1 MTAPNAIGKNLTIAY
16 LTNVYA
22 RSSDTFIR
30 SEVLA
35 LRARGHTVHTFSV
48 RRAEADQHVG
58 QEVLSE
64 QASTDYILL
73 HSLVSLVLGF
83 VAFALRRPGRMLR
96 TLSLAWRIRPKGIKG
111 AALQLIYV
119 IEAAYLARRLMALRV
134 QIMHNH
140 IAENS
145 ASVAMFASLLSG
157 VPYSMTVHGPGIFF
171 HPKQWALGEKI
182 ARSAFTACITHFC
195 KSQCMLFSDP
205 EDWPKLE
212 IVRCGVGASFVDVEP
227 VPVPLA
233 PRLVCVGRICAEKGM
248 LLLVQAVAQYIAEGG
263 DCELVMVGD
272 GPLRGAIERLVEQR
286 GLQGKVRILGWQ
298 SSESV
303 RAELEQSRA
312 LVLPSFA
319 EGLPVVV
326 MEALALG
333 RPVVTSAIA
342 GIPELVLD
350 GQNGWL
356 VPPSSM
362 EGLVAAIRAV
372 AEATPERLDA
382 MGRLGAA
389 SVARLHS
396 IEREVGKL
404 EQLFA
409 RHGLA

>member
-1 MTAPNAIGKNLTIAY
+1 
-16 LTNVYA
+16 
-22 RSSDTFIR
+22 
-30 SEVLA
+30 
-35 LRARGHTVHTFSV
+35 
-48 RRAEADQHVG
+48 
-58 QEVLSE
+58 
-64 QASTDYILL
+64 
-73 HSLVSLVLGF
+73 
-83 VAFALRRPGRMLR
+83 
-96 TLSLAWRIRPKGIKG
+96 
-111 AALQLIYV
+111 
-119 IEAAYLARRLMALRV
+119 
-134 QIMHNH
+134 
-140 IAENS
+140 
-145 ASVAMFASLLSG
+145 
-157 VPYSMTVHGPGIFF
+157 
-171 HPKQWALGEKI
+171 
-182 ARSAFTACITHFC
+182 
-195 KSQCMLFSDP
+195 
-205 EDWPKLE
+205 
-212 IVRCGVGASFVDVEP
+212 
-227 VPVPLA
+227 
-233 PRLVCVGRICAEKGM
+233 M

-272 GPLRGAIERLVEQR
+272 GPLRGAIERLIEQR

-326 MEALALG
+326 MEAMALG

-350 GQNGWL
+350 GKNGWL

-372 AEATPERLDA
+372 AEATPEQLNA

-396 IEREVGKL
+396 VEREVGKL

-409 RHGLA
+409 RHGLS